1 MQRAKQIIS
10 QIVEAPQPATPVKQ
24 VARLTQQ
31 PAAIHQSFQR
41 TNQVLSQDFVDY
53 LKTVENGS
61 KVGYKN
67 GKWFPHADPSGG
79 YNIGYGHH
87 LQSTEEYNQLVKT
100 GLSNDQVNDLL
111 AKDVFSAQ
119 KTVDDYIQRR
129 YKVKLH
135 LEPKQYQMLIDYVF
149 NIGNLDGFPKMVD
162 AVIRSDKDGMN
173 KEYKRTGIIRGK
185 KKELTGRNTM
195 FANKFLAQAESIA

>member
-1 MQRAKQIIS
+1 M
-10 QIVEAPQPATPVKQ
+10 
-24 VARLTQQ
+24 
-31 PAAIHQSFQR
+31 
-41 TNQVLSQDFVDY
+41 LSQDFVDY

-61 KVGYKN
+61 KAGYKN
-67 GKWFPHADPSGG
+67 GRWFPHADPSGG

-149 NIGNLDGFPKMVD
+149 NIGNLGGFPKMVD

-173 KEYKRTGIIRGK
+173 KEYKRTGVIRGK